1 MPGLISSA
9 VLWIFFRRLLRR
21 DRAEDLVEALNA
33 RPPNLNDPEERQLC
47 NIVEEVAIAA
57 GLPLPRLMMVDQ
69 PAANAA
75 AVGSSHK
82 DATLLVT
89 RGLLDTLNRD
99 ETLAIIAHLVAFVGN
114 GDFAVMRSLLAVFQV
129 KGFFLTLL
137 DLPFR
142 RSAWVALYR
151 LIAAVLWRRGSRWS
165 N

>member
-1 MPGLISSA
+1 
-9 VLWIFFRRLLRR
+9 
-21 DRAEDLVEALNA
+21 
-33 RPPNLNDPEERQLC
+33 
-47 NIVEEVAIAA
+47 
-57 GLPLPRLMMVDQ
+57 MMVDQ

-99 ETLAIIAHLVAFVGN
+99 ETLAIVARSLASVGN

-151 LIAAVLWRRGSRWS
+151 LIAAILGSVHYWDSVIRRDQRPSWLEDQGPQAVRAAYDVGAPDIVAGQVDMFPAEW
-165 N
+165 